1 METKNEKKVRFS
13 KIRKILNSEFV
24 RSIGFIAMLV
34 GMAIGFVWLAKPVN
48 EKSENNKSSN
58 LQIEHKDSI
67 IGQYQLR
74 ETYKWN
80 DVILWMESKEN
91 FEKAYGD
98 SLIKTGHAMLFTKD
112 PMCTGPFGETGDW
125 ECEKMCFKYIVPEEN
140 PNVINEIAEKSKG
153 KTLVVIGS
161 LFNNGTEFGGNAYW
175 CENKK

>member
-1 METKNEKKVRFS
+1 MKTKSNLFFGYTA
-13 KIRKILNSEFV
+13 IL
-24 RSIGFIAMLV
+24 IIFIAIVVLSQ
-34 GMAIGFVWLAKPVN
+34 IYSNKDQSNN
-48 EKSENNKSSN
+48 EQQSEIIQTKT
-58 LQIEHKDSI
+58 LT

-74 ETYKWN
+74 ETYEWK
-80 DVILWMESKEN
+80 DVILWIESKEN

-98 SLIKTGHAMLFTKD
+98 SLRKTGYAMLFTKD

-125 ECEKMCFKYIVPEEN
+125 SCEKMCFRYVVPEEN

-175 CENKK
+175 CKNKK

>member
-1 METKNEKKVRFS
+1 METKNEKKVRFN
-13 KIRKILNSEFV
+13 KIRKILNSEFA
-24 RSIGFIAMLV
+24 RSIGFIAMMV
-34 GMAIGFVWLAKPVN
+34 GFVMIPVLIIKPKI
-48 EKSENNKSSN
+48 EDNKSSN
-58 LQIEHKDSI
+58 LQIEHKGST

-74 ETYKWN
+74 ETYEWK
-80 DVILWMESKEN
+80 DVILWIESKEN

-98 SLIKTGHAMLFTKD
+98 SLRKIGHAMVFTKD

-153 KTLVVIGS
+153 KTLVIIGS
-161 LFNNGTEFGGNAYW
+161 LFNNGTEFGGSVYW

>member
-1 METKNEKKVRFS
+1 MKFIDSILYTSKIYKFLLLFGIGGCCIMVIGVLTTDSKYAETKKETESINTKK
-13 KIRKILNSEFV
+13 IT
-24 RSIGFIAMLV
+24 
-34 GMAIGFVWLAKPVN
+34 
-48 EKSENNKSSN
+48 
-58 LQIEHKDSI
+58 

-74 ETYKWN
+74 DSYKWN
-80 DVILWMESKEN
+80 DVILWIESKDN

-98 SLIKTGHAMLFTKD
+98 SLRKTGHVMLFTKD

-161 LFNNGTEFGGNAYW
+161 LFKNGTEFGGSAYW

>member
-1 METKNEKKVRFS
+1 MKTKSNLFFGYTA
-13 KIRKILNSEFV
+13 IL
-24 RSIGFIAMLV
+24 IIFIAIVVLSQ
-34 GMAIGFVWLAKPVN
+34 IYSNKDQSNN
-48 EKSENNKSSN
+48 EQQSEIIQTKT
-58 LQIEHKDSI
+58 LT

-74 ETYKWN
+74 ETYEWK
-80 DVILWMESKEN
+80 DVILWIESKEN

-98 SLIKTGHAMLFTKD
+98 SLRKTGHAMLFTKD

-125 ECEKMCFKYIVPEEN
+125 ECDKLCFKYIVPEEN

-175 CENKK
+175 CKNKK